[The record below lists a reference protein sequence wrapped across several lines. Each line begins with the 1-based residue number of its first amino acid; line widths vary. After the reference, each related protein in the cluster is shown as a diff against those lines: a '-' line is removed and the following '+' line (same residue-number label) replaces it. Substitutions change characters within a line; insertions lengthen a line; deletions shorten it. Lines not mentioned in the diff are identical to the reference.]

1 MSPQAD
7 PMSEKQSL
15 AITMIATPWFAL
27 PPGAYGGIEAMCAE
41 LVDGL
46 VELGHRVTV
55 IGVGHNGTKGRFIA
69 TDDSPAG
76 PRRLGNAGPEALH
89 AARAA
94 RVLRTL
100 DSDVIHDHSTVGP
113 LQAAQRRAPTVVTAH
128 GPVTGETGRYYRA
141 LHDTVHMVAISH
153 AQQVQTPDIVW
164 SGQVHNAL
172 RTTQYPYR
180 DRKGDYV
187 LFLGRIAA
195 DKGVHLAIDA
205 ARDAGLPLTIAGGCN
220 DPAEEPYIDE
230 ELRPR
235 MGDDVRWIGEADRR
249 TKLDLLAGARCLLFP
264 IQWEEPFGMVMIEAM
279 ACGTPVVALRRGS
292 VPEIVEQGVTGF
304 ICDHPAELA
313 HAIDSVD
320 RLDPHA
326 CRGRVHRYFDTE
338 QMAAA
343 YAVLYQELRGGTRAE
358 NRLPA

>member
-1 MSPQAD
+1 MRPKPPLD
-7 PMSEKQSL
+7 
-15 AITMIATPWFAL
+15 ITMITTPWFAL
-27 PPGAYGGIEAMCAE
+27 PPVAYGGIEAMCAE

-76 PRRLGNAGPEALH
+76 ARRLGNSGPEVLH

-94 RVLRTL
+94 RVLRSL
-100 DSDVIHDHSTVGP
+100 DSDVVHDHSTVGP
-113 LQAAQRRAPTVVTAH
+113 LQAGQRRAPTVVTAH

-141 LHDTVHMVAISH
+141 LGDTVHMVALSR
-153 AQQVQTPDIVW
+153 AQQAQAPDIPW
-164 SGQVHNAL
+164 TGQVHNAL
-172 RTTQYPYR
+172 RTDQYPYR
-180 DRKGDYV
+180 DRKGDHV

-205 ARDAGLPLTIAGGCN
+205 AREAGLPLTVAGGCN
-220 DPAEEPYIDE
+220 DPDEQPYVE
-230 ELRPR
+230 TELRPR
-235 MGDDVRWIGEADRR
+235 MGDDVRWVGEADWR
-249 TKLDLLAGARCLLFP
+249 TKLDLLASARCLLFP

-292 VPEIVEQGVTGF
+292 VPEIVEEGVTGL
-304 ICDHPAELA
+304 ICDHPAQLA
-313 HAIDSVD
+313 AALGSVD
-320 RLDPHA
+320 RLDPRA
-326 CRGRVHRYFDTE
+326 CRVRVRRHFDTD

-343 YAVLYQELRGGTRAE
+343 YAALYQQLCREHPRSEQAAHMSPLLR
-358 NRLPA
+358 